1 VSRLE
6 LTDRGSGTISD
17 LVGRWRLVA
26 WEIKD
31 DRGEVVRPL
40 GDEAEGLLIYTA
52 EGSMSVQIVAADR
65 PPLGGVDP
73 LAGTEADRARAY
85 STCLAYAG
93 RYEARGDT
101 IVHRVDVSLFPD
113 WTGAE
118 QVRRF
123 ELTGDEIILR
133 TAPIAAGDRTVTVEL
148 RWARDSAR
156 P

>member
-6 LTDRGSGTISD
+6 LTESRSCRGRD
-17 LVGRWRLVA
+17 LVGRWRLLA

-31 DRGEVVRPL
+31 DRGDVVRPL
-40 GDEAEGLLIYTA
+40 GDDAEGLLIYA
-52 EGSMSVQIVAADR
+52 EDGSMSVQIVAADR

-73 LAGTEADRARAY
+73 LGGAEAERAQAY

-101 IVHRVDVSLFPD
+101 IVHLVDVSLFPD
-113 WTGAE
+113 WTGDE
-118 QVRRF
+118 QVRLL
-123 ELTGDEIILR
+123 ELTGDEVTLR
-133 TAPIAAGDRTVTVEL
+133 TVPMAAGDRTVTVEL
-148 RWARDSAR
+148 RWTRDRSR